1 MILGQAPQQMA
12 MAGPAAAATAMPTG
26 QAGVI
31 KTSNAM
37 IPQPSMQVPQTG
49 LIGSEQALMGGQ
61 QQALGAMGAGNS
73 AAQGYLQNIAGMQIQ
88 PSQMLG
94 SQAPSVQ
101 GVSMGQMAPGA
112 GAVALSGGGSG
123 AYTPTGNIGANYSQS
138 FDKNIGAD
146 QINQG
151 VSGLDPYASQ
161 GGGAIK
167 MQADLSGANG
177 QAAQQAAYEQYQSS
191 PAMQY
196 QMDQMQRS
204 TERSAA
210 AKGGLLGGNVAL
222 ELQRNASGIAS
233 QDYQN
238 QFNNLGSVAN
248 TGLNAAAQQGN
259 LLGQQA
265 QTLGSLEGQRMG
277 NEASVYGQQISSQ
290 AQLAA
295 QAMQTGAQQ
304 SIANA
309 QMVNDRYNQDR
320 GIEANLIGQQYQGNL
335 SSAQQ
340 NAQIEAGL
348 LGQRIAADESRNAQ
362 NAQLKSDAYSQLA
375 NLAQANGLN
384 TAGLLTGT
392 AQQLS
397 QGRTQAGQA
406 MAQNATQAASQI
418 ADKLAQSGLAVS
430 DTMARDISTMTDM
443 IYQSGMQD
451 KIDSQQL
458 ATILA
463 NISGG
468 QASTVAQGYSNI
480 GSANA
485 AGTLGVANAVQ
496 GGITQAIGSG
506 LIG

>member
-1 MILGQAPQQMA
+1 MA
-12 MAGPAAAATAMPTG
+12 MAGPSTA
-26 QAGVI
+26 QAGMMQAVQPGAL
-31 KTSNAM
+31 KVPSAM
-37 IPQPSMQVPQTG
+37 TPPQSSVQAPQTG

-94 SQAPSVQ
+94 SQAPTVAGAQLNAPAELNNPYVQNFNAAGYNAGVGASQFDQ
-101 GVSMGQMAPGA
+101 GVA
-112 GAVALSGGGSG
+112 
-123 AYTPTGNIGANYSQS
+123 
-138 FDKNIGAD
+138 
-146 QINQG
+146 
-151 VSGLDPYASQ
+151 GLDPYAQQ
-161 GGGAIK
+161 GQGAAK
-167 MQADLSGANG
+167 LQADLTGANG
-177 QAAQQAAYEQYQSS
+177 QAAQQAAYAQYQSS

-196 QMDQMQRS
+196 QMDQMS
-204 TERSAA
+204 KATERSAA
-210 AKGGLLGGNVAL
+210 ARGGLLGGNVAL
-222 ELQRNASGIAS
+222 ELQKNAAGIAS

-238 QFNNLGSVAN
+238 QFNNMSQVTN
-248 TGLNAAAQQGN
+248 TGLNAANAIGQLRGTQG
-259 LLGQQA
+259 QM
-265 QTLGSLEGQRMG
+265 LGSLEGQQMSANAQLQAQKMG
-277 NEASVYGQQISSQ
+277 NEASIYGQQ
-290 AQLAA
+290 LAGK
-295 QAMQTGAQQ
+295 T
-304 SIANA
+304 
-309 QMVNDRYNQDR
+309 
-320 GIEANLIGQQYQGNL
+320 NLAGQQFQADTAA
-335 SSAQQ
+335 SQQ

>member
-1 MILGQAPQQMA
+1 LILGQAPQRMA
-12 MAGPAAAATAMPTG
+12 MAGPSTA
-26 QAGVI
+26 QAGMMQAVQPGALRVPG
-31 KTSNAM
+31 AM
-37 IPQPSMQVPQTG
+37 TPPQPSMQAPPTG

-94 SQAPSVQ
+94 SQAPTVAGAQLNAPAELNNPYVQNFNAAGYNAGVGASQFDQ
-101 GVSMGQMAPGA
+101 GVA
-112 GAVALSGGGSG
+112 
-123 AYTPTGNIGANYSQS
+123 
-138 FDKNIGAD
+138 
-146 QINQG
+146 
-151 VSGLDPYASQ
+151 GLDPYAQQ
-161 GGGAIK
+161 GQGAAK
-167 MQADLSGANG
+167 LQADLTGANG
-177 QAAQQAAYEQYQSS
+177 QAAQQAAYAQYQSS

-196 QMDQMQRS
+196 QMDQMS
-204 TERSAA
+204 KATERSAA
-210 AKGGLLGGNVAL
+210 ARGGLLGGNVAL
-222 ELQRNASGIAS
+222 ELQKNAAGIAS

-238 QFNNLGSVAN
+238 QFNNMSQVTN
-248 TGLNAAAQQGN
+248 TGLNAANAIGQLRGTQG
-259 LLGQQA
+259 QM
-265 QTLGSLEGQRMG
+265 LGSLEGQQMSANAQLQAQKMG
-277 NEASVYGQQISSQ
+277 NEASIYGQQ
-290 AQLAA
+290 LAGK
-295 QAMQTGAQQ
+295 T
-304 SIANA
+304 
-309 QMVNDRYNQDR
+309 
-320 GIEANLIGQQYQGNL
+320 NLAGQQFQADTAA
-335 SSAQQ
+335 SQQ